1 MQSFLEW
8 KQTRQG
14 LLISGV
20 IEAVL
25 ALGFASWAI
34 DSGSAWH
41 YLLTVVFLAGA
52 IVSFAK
58 AFKDHGKD

>member
-1 MQSFLEW
+1 MQGFLEW

-14 LLISGV
+14 LLISGA

-25 ALGFASWAI
+25 AYGFASWAI

-41 YLLTVVFLAGA
+41 YLLALVFLAGA
-52 IVSFAK
+52 IVSLAK
-58 AFKDHGKD
+58 AFTNHGKK